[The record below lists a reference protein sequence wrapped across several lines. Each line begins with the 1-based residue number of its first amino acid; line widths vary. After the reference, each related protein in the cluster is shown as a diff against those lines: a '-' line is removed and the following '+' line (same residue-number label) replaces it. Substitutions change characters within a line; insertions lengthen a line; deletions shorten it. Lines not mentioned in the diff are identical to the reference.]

1 MESGLLLYCNVSKKI
16 ASIRKKHDEHT
27 SLPAHMTLC
36 YLKSV
41 YNEVELINKLKN
53 IKKFK
58 ISLDKLDIKDDLIS
72 LMSKNTK
79 HIDNIITKIKKDVR
93 KLPKSGFHLSL
104 VYKRGSKKIKKSL
117 IEQITPLI
125 EIPEIVIELPEIV
138 EIDKIWLLKRNKSIG
153 KDWYRSKT
161 IFLK

>member
-16 ASIRKKHDEHT
+16 ASIRKKYDEHT

-36 YLKSV
+36 YLKSD

-72 LMSKNTK
+72 LMSKNTTP
-79 HIDNIITKIKKDVR
+79 IDNIITKIKKDVR

-104 VYKRGSKKIKKSL
+104 VYKRGSKKLKIKKSL
-117 IEQITPLI
+117 IEQITPL
-125 EIPEIVIELPEIV
+125 IELPEIV